1 MTEAPEADNLF
12 FLIAAGKI
20 PLPPSAI
27 LPGLKVDQAVRGEVH
42 LSMHAAPSFLNPAGQ
57 VQGRML
63 LAMLDEATG
72 IATLTALA

>member
-1 MTEAPEADNLF
+1 L
-12 FLIAAGKI
+12 
-20 PLPPSAI
+20 AI
-27 LPGLKVDQAVRGEVH
+27 LLGLKVNQAVWGGEVH
-42 LSMHAAPSFLNPAGQ
+42 LSMRAASSFLNPAGQ